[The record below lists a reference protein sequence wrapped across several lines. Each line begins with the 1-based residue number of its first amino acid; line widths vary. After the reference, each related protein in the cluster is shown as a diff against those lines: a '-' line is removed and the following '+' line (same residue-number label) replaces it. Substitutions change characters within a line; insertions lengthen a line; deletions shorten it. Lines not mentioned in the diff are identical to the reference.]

1 MKNSTIVDI
10 KEFYLGRIACINFDF
25 NKRNAFSLENT
36 QFLKEALDKV
46 LTIKSVRCMISNS
59 TTPGYFSDGFS

>member
-36 QFLKEALDKV
+36 QLLK
-46 LTIKSVRCMISNS
+46 KSIEKRRNI
-59 TTPGYFSDGFS
+59 YL